1 MSKVK
6 ASSLKSSSA
15 TFAFGDAGAGKTT
28 EIIAGLPKDVK
39 NVLHI
44 ALDNVG
50 SILRTPAAKEFT
62 VVTAPDWKT
71 LMQDAIL
78 PVRSGA
84 EKYDAII
91 VDGIDIALSM
101 ALESIAPTIVTQSD
115 WASAGNMLRNM
126 ILGFKDQAAYVGFTA
141 NVKRTDE
148 GDEAIALNRNTL
160 YLLLPHAEN
169 KHFCYT
175 SPISEE
181 DKIVG
186 VNYHVERRAAL
197 AVRFVRSY

>member
-28 EIIAGLPKDVK
+28 EIINGLDKDVK
-39 NVLHI
+39 SVLYV

-50 SILRTPAAKEFT
+50 AILRTSRAKDFT
-62 VVTAPDWKT
+62 VVTAPDWAT
-71 LMQDAIL
+71 LLQEALL
-78 PVRSGA
+78 PVRSGS
-84 EKYDAII
+84 EKYEAII

-101 ALESIAPTIVTQSD
+101 ALESIAPGTVTQSD

-126 ILGFKDQAAYVGFTA
+126 ILSFKDKAAYVGFTA

-175 SPISEE
+175 APVEDG

-197 AVRFVRSY
+197 AVRFVRSN